1 MTVDALEAQWGV
13 SYDRL
18 VEWDA
23 ALSALTAEIA
33 WAVVQSPRA
42 SGNLW

>member
-1 MTVDALEAQWGV
+1 MTVDGLEAQWGV

-33 WAVVQSPRA
+33 GPLFNRTELPA
-42 SGNLW
+42 G